1 MSKFMRWVSWFIAVL
16 ATSFA
21 AFTAS
26 AAAVQVPS
34 GHARLLHP
42 PPPRQWQQRPPTPMQ
57 SRYALPDSRVIIGK
71 PAKAPRSRAVTP
83 QCQDLAPM
91 AALNAPALAD
101 YLVRLPD
108 SACTYGLFSLT
119 PEQAAQIYS
128 TDKLARVVQRFALES
143 RSYNA
148 SNLALVNLTL
158 YLRAAYY
165 LAAQAGFSA
174 PDPGLRLELR
184 PALRR
189 LLTGNVLFAPNPLDS
204 ATAAEVLRL
213 ISNLH
218 DESSFLPELSTLV
231 RRYTNSQ
238 ARPGAAQSLRESSAS
253 QGFTGVL
260 TAFYYAHFRP
270 EAVPLLQ
277 ADPSYAVALYDFV
290 MANKSQLSG
299 TETAYQLGDA
309 ARESMRF
316 LQYPALKARVKQ
328 QAQSL
333 LAASNMTGPDD
344 ELWLAVAGAVK
355 YYDAE
360 NCADYASCNFE
371 TRLADAVLRQQYN
384 CSSTIR
390 LRAQQMTPEQMQ
402 ASCLLMQQEES
413 FFHPMLKTQQQPVAG
428 DLNTSLEVV
437 VFDDYNNYS
446 KYASLIYGIRTD
458 NGGMYEEGS
467 PSLAGNQARFI
478 AHEASWL
485 RPVFSVW
492 NLEHEYVHYLDG
504 RFDMQGDFAQS
515 TQQPTVWWIEGLAEY
530 VSLRNNNQA
539 AIDLARTGGYRLS
552 QIFGNSYAMSDY
564 VPRAYRWGYM
574 ATRFMFERHRDDV
587 DAVLQRF
594 RQGDYSGYS
603 RLMSQ
608 IGSRYDAEFASW
620 ALAATTSGEPPVP
633 DSALPACPA
642 SSTNALSKNCSINGV
657 GSTTA
662 AYATILLPQGAR
674 NLKVW
679 TQGGSGELDL
689 YLALD
694 RYPTPASYDLASVST
709 GNQESISVAMPQTGR
724 WYYLTLKARTPFSGV
739 SISASFD

>member
-1 MSKFMRWVSWFIAVL
+1 MSKLMRSVSWFITVLVVSAPAV
-16 ATSFA
+16 AVPA
-21 AFTAS
+21 AS
-26 AAAVQVPS
+26 VQPPS
-34 GHARLLHP
+34 VHARLQHP
-42 PPPRQWQQRPPTPMQ
+42 PPPRQWQQRPPSAML
-57 SRYALPDSRVIIGK
+57 SRYGLHDSRVVIGK
-71 PAKAPRSRAVTP
+71 PAKPLRAKALTP
-83 QCQDLAPM
+83 QCQDLAAM
-91 AALNAPALAD
+91 AALEAPALAD

-108 SACTYGLFSLT
+108 SACTYGLFSLRPDRASQLYT
-119 PEQAAQIYS
+119 AE
-128 TDKLARVVQRFALES
+128 KLALVAQRFALES
-143 RSYNA
+143 LSYNA

-165 LAAQAGFSA
+165 LAAQGSLAA
-174 PDPGLRLELR
+174 PDPGLRAQLR
-184 PALRR
+184 PSLRH
-189 LLTGNVLFAPNPLDS
+189 LLTGSVLFAPNSQDS
-204 ATAAEVLRL
+204 SSGAEVLRL

-218 DESSFLPELSTLV
+218 DESSFLPELTALV

-238 ARPGAAQSLRESSAS
+238 TAPGAAQALRESSAS

-270 EAVPLLQ
+270 EAQSLLQ
-277 ADPSYAVALYDFV
+277 SDPRYATALFDFV

-309 ARESMRF
+309 ARESLRF
-316 LQYPALKARVKQ
+316 LQYPALKDRVKQ

-333 LAASNMTGPDD
+333 LAVSNMTGPDD

-360 NCADYASCNFE
+360 NCADYATCNFE
-371 TRLADAVLRQQYN
+371 TRLADVVLGQRYN
-384 CSSTIR
+384 CSPTIR
-390 LRAQQMTPEQMQ
+390 IRAQQMTAEQMQ
-402 ASCLLMQQEES
+402 MSCGLMQQEES
-413 FFHPMLKTQQQPVAG
+413 LFHQLLKTQRQPVAG
-428 DLNTSLEVV
+428 DLNASLEVI

-467 PSLAGNQARFI
+467 PSLSGNQARFI

-504 RFDMQGDFAQS
+504 RFDMQGDFVQS
-515 TQQPTVWWIEGLAEY
+515 TSQPTVWWIEGLAEY

-539 AIDLARTGGYRLS
+539 AIDLTRGGGYRLS

-574 ATRFMFERHRDDV
+574 ATRFMFEKHRNDV
-587 DAVLQRF
+587 DAILQRF
-594 RQGDYSGYS
+594 RQGDYSAYG
-603 RLMSQ
+603 RMMNQ
-608 IGSRYDAEFASW
+608 IGTGYDAEFARW
-620 ALAATTSGEPPVP
+620 LQTATTAGQPPIP
-633 DSALPACPA
+633 DNVLPECPA
-642 SSTNALSKNCSINGV
+642 TSGTVLGNNCSIYGLT
-657 GSTTA
+657 SASA
-662 AYATILLPQGAR
+662 AYVTLRLPPGAS

-679 TQGGSGELDL
+679 TQGGVGDLDL

-694 RYPTPASYDLASVST
+694 RYPTPASYDLASISA
-709 GNQESISVAMPQTGR
+709 GNQEAISVPVPQTGR
-724 WYYLTLKARTPFSGV
+724 WYYLTLKARSPFSGV